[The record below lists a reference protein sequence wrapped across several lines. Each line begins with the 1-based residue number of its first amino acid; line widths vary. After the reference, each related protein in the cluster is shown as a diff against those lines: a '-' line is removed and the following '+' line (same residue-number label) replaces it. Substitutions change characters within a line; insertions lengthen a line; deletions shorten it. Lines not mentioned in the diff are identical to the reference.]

1 MILSCLSCKMKLIF
15 HEKFLESYD
24 RDPAAEEG
32 RLDRAAKLL
41 CSKYSLVEPVPASE
55 DDILLVHAKVY
66 VNQVSKFKDVY
77 NMALLAAGGA
87 ILAARTALTGEQAF
101 ALIRPPGHHASQNFR
116 WGFCWFNNIAIAI
129 QKMIYEGHVQS
140 ALILDID
147 LHFGDGTEAIFL
159 NRKDVTYLHMDEVE
173 NLHKGLECVNVCD
186 LIGISAGFDRHI
198 NDWGGFM
205 TTEEYYEVGK
215 QVGIFSLKHCPGK
228 VFAVLE
234 GGYNHEVLGDN
245 IAALLKG
252 LEESVS
258 D

>member
-1 MILSCLSCKMKLIF
+1 MKLIF

-32 RLDRAAKLL
+32 RLDKAFKLL
-41 CSKYSLVEPVPASE
+41 SSKYPFVEPLPASK
-55 DDILLVHAKVY
+55 DDILLVHAKDY
-66 VNQVSKFKDVY
+66 VDQVSRFEDVY
-77 NMALLAAGGA
+77 GMALLAAGGA
-87 ILAARTALTGEQAF
+87 VLAARTALTGRQAF

-129 QKMIYEGHVQS
+129 QKMIHEGQIKS
-140 ALILDID
+140 AFILDID
-147 LHFGDGTEAIFL
+147 LHFGDGTDAIFL

-173 NLHKGLECVNVCD
+173 NLHQDLEFIRTCD

-198 NDWGGFM
+198 HDWGGFM

-215 QVGIFSLKHCPGK
+215 QAGKLSLKHCPGK

-245 IAALLKG
+245 IAALLTG

-258 D
+258 V